1 MTDDSNHPSW
11 LDASA
16 LPWRKSSYSGTSE
29 CVTLAP
35 VPGDRVAIRDSKDP
49 DGGMLLLTRVE
60 LATWLAAIKSGQL
73 DRLVK

>member
-1 MTDDSNHPSW
+1 MTDDSNHPPGF
-11 LDASA
+11 DPRT
-16 LPWRKSSYSGTSE
+16 LPWRKSSFSGSAE

-49 DGGMLLLTRVE
+49 DGGMLLLSRVE

-73 DRLVK
+73 DRLVQ